1 MYEPYCVMK
10 IFELLTTETVLSKT
24 SCASKDQLLDV
35 MINLLQ
41 SKVSTEQ
48 LEQIRSAVKE
58 RESIMST
65 GVGKGLAI
73 PHAKVNGLTSNFA
86 AFALI
91 QDGIDYESIDS
102 LPVHL
107 VFLIVG
113 PAAQN
118 SEHIKLLSRIS
129 RIMNNDDFR
138 EMLQN
143 CTNPAEIIDAFKQ
156 EEQRYFA

>member
-1 MYEPYCVMK
+1 MK
-10 IFELLTTETVLSKT
+10 LFELLTPDTVLTKTNCSSKNE
-24 SCASKDQLLDV
+24 LLDT
-35 MINLLQ
+35 MINLL
-41 SKVSTEQ
+41 SPKVDATQ
-48 LEQIRSAVKE
+48 LETVRSAVKE

-73 PHAKVNGLTSNFA
+73 PHAKVGGLQQNLA

-91 QDGIDYESIDS
+91 QEGVEYESIDG
-102 LPVHL
+102 LPVYL

-129 RIMNNDDFR
+129 RLMNNDDFR
-138 EMLQN
+138 ITLQQCN
-143 CTNPAEIIDAFKQ
+143 SSAEIIEAFKQ

>member
-1 MYEPYCVMK
+1 MK
-10 IFELLTTETVLSKT
+10 IFELLTPETVVTKSTCSSKE
-24 SCASKDQLLDV
+24 QLLDTI
-35 MINLLQ
+35 INLLKP
-41 SKVSTEQ
+41 KVTDEQ
-48 LEQIRSAVKE
+48 LDLIRFAVKE

-73 PHAKVNGLTSNFA
+73 PHAKVNGLPTNYA

-91 QDGIDYESIDS
+91 QDGIDYSSIDEQ
-102 LPVHL
+102 PVHL

-129 RIMNNDDFR
+129 RLMNNDDFR
-138 EMLQN
+138 EQLKQ
-143 CTNPAEIIDAFKQ
+143 CTNSDEVIQAFKN
-156 EEQRYFA
+156 EEQRFFS